1 VLASC
6 GKTAG
11 LQCTTV
17 TVPLDRTGAVPG
29 TIALHVEVL
38 PPDGASRGVVFLFA
52 GGPGQG
58 SARTWDLGDPDSADF
73 RRFLFPGYTLV
84 AFDNRGTGASG
95 LINCPGL
102 QTVIA
107 ETADQDAALARD
119 CAATIGPSR
128 AFYATRDHAEDTE
141 AVRRALG
148 FGKIALYG
156 VSYGTKQALAYALA
170 YPQSVERLVLDSV
183 VPTDLPDPYEANVL
197 QQMPKTLSA
206 LCVGV
211 CRTVTHNLGG
221 EVAALANKL
230 EAKPAVGT
238 VLTMHGKRKTLR
250 MNGED
255 LLSVI
260 VDTDLNPGL
269 AAELPAA
276 VRSARAGYTLPLL
289 RLYQFDLESSLFS
302 AADLSFGLYAATT
315 CADGEFPWAPGTPV
329 SERTNM
335 LDAAIAGLPSGAL
348 GPFGKWAAQTGTA
361 VFCKLW
367 PSPAGRAP
375 LGAGPLPNVPM
386 LALSGG
392 VDMRTPTASAV
403 AVARLFPQ
411 GHVLV
416 VPGVGHDVLD
426 GDFSL
431 CSQRALRNWL
441 STGTVR
447 SSCPR
452 APALVSFVES
462 FPRAGKALPRP
473 TLVAVARTVRDAE
486 ATWIQT
492 PGGAVPGGVY
502 GGRLVPTSDG
512 GFRLTNYSSVR
523 GVRVTGKLSLRAGG
537 PPFTFGGTLKVSG
550 SSAARGNLRLVGNAV
565 SGTLAGRRVS
575 GRL

>member
-1 VLASC
+1 MLASC

-29 TIALHVEVL
+29 TIGLHVEVL
-38 PPDGASRGVVFLFA
+38 PAEGVSKGVVFLFA

-58 SARTWDLGDPDSADF
+58 SARTWDLADPDSADF
-73 RRFLFPGYTLV
+73 RRFPFPGYTLV

-107 ETADQDAALARD
+107 QTADEDAALARD
-119 CAATIGPSR
+119 CAATIGPGR
-128 AFYATRDHAEDTE
+128 AFYATRDHADDTE
-141 AVRRALG
+141 AVRKALG

-156 VSYGTKQALAYALA
+156 VSYGTKQALAYALG
-170 YPQSVERLVLDSV
+170 YPQHVERLVLDSV
-183 VPTDLPDPYEANVL
+183 VPTDLPHPYEANVL
-197 QQMPKTLSA
+197 QQMPQTLSA
-206 LCVGV
+206 LCVGP
-211 CRTVTHNLGG
+211 CRSITHDLPG

-238 VLTMHGKRKTLR
+238 VLTMHGKRKTVR
-250 MNGED
+250 VNGED
-255 LLSVI
+255 LLSIVI
-260 VDTDLNPGL
+260 DSDLNPGL

-276 VRSARAGYTLPLL
+276 VHAARAGYVLPLV
-289 RLYQFDLESSLFS
+289 RLYEFDNESSMFS

-329 SERTNM
+329 SERSSV
-335 LDAAIAGLPSGAL
+335 LDSAIANLPAGAL
-348 GPFGKWAAQTGTA
+348 GPFGKWAAQTGSA

-375 LGAGPLPNVPM
+375 LGAGPLPNVPV

-431 CSQRALRNWL
+431 CSQRALRSWL
-441 STGTVR
+441 SAGTVR

-452 APALVSFVES
+452 APSLLTFVES
-462 FPRAGKALPRP
+462 FPRAGKAVPKR
-473 TLVAVARTVRDAE
+473 TLLDAARTVRDAE

-492 PGGAVPGGVY
+492 PARAAPGGVY
-502 GGRLVPTSDG
+502 GGKLVPTSDG

-523 GVRVTGKLSLRAGG
+523 GVRLTGKLSLRAGG

-550 SSAARGNLRLVGNAV
+550 AAAARGTLRVVGNAV
-565 SGTLAGRRVS
+565 SGTLAGRHVS